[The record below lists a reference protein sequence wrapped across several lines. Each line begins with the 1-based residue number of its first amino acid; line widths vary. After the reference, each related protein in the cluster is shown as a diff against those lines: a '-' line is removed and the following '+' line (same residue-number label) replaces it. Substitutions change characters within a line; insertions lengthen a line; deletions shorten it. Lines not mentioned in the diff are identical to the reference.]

1 METLKYCVVGTVG
14 STLQSRRGQREF
26 YENLLNFPLVQVG
39 YASKIFLIA
48 DSRLL
53 KITSKEEKMLYG
65 FLGLTK
71 AFSGRALDFLG
82 RQNRENK
89 ILCRR

>member
-1 METLKYCVVGTVG
+1 MERV
-14 STLQSRRGQREF
+14 

-39 YASKIFLIA
+39 YASKICLIA
-48 DSRLL
+48 DSRIL

-71 AFSGRALDFLG
+71 AFSSGTLDYG
-82 RQNRENK
+82 K
-89 ILCRR
+89 IEKIKYCVV